1 MTDVPV
7 VIIGAGPTGLTA
19 AALLAQ
25 HGVESLVLDRWETI
39 CPQPRAVHL
48 DDEIC
53 RILGRLGLFAEFS
66 AISRPGNGLRLVD
79 RELHVLAEFRRDAA
93 HGRHGYPEASMFDQP
108 ELEALLRSGLRRH
121 RAATLRGGAEV
132 TSLAPEAG
140 GVRVAFTESGRPES
154 VRAQYVLGCDGAN
167 GSTRTSIGAVR
178 RDLGFTQ
185 RWLVADIRTD
195 AELGAWDGV
204 HQVSDPAR
212 AATYMRVGED
222 RYRWEFQLADGETAD
237 GYREPAALLPLLKP
251 WTGET
256 PADRLDVVRVA
267 EYTFRAQVA
276 DRWRDRRVFLL
287 GDAAHLTPPF
297 IGQGMGAGMRDAMN
311 LAWKLAG
318 VLDGTLPESVLGSYE
333 TERKPHVTTMIR
345 LAKLMGTAMTEGGEF
360 GSLLRR
366 VAAPRLHLVPG
377 LRKRVL
383 STETPALHR
392 SPLVVRPRLRPSLAG
407 RQCPNAPVGGGR
419 RLDDVTAG
427 RFAFVSTT
435 EPSPAQRAEIEH
447 RGAVLVVARPGS
459 PLHDWLRRGFARAAV
474 VRPDAT
480 VHRAGR
486 DLAAL
491 CAAIPPYRVR
501 EIPRAPVAPA
511 SAHTSAPPR
520 PSS

>member
-1 MTDVPV
+1 MSEVPV

-19 AALLAQ
+19 ATLLAQ
-25 HGVESLVLDRWETI
+25 YGVECLVLDRWETI
-39 CPQPRAVHL
+39 YPRPRAVHL

-53 RILGRLGLFAEFS
+53 RILGRLGVFEEFS
-66 AISRPGNGLRLVD
+66 AISWRCNGLRLVD
-79 RELHVLAEFRRDAA
+79 RDLHVLAEFRRDAA

-108 ELEALLRSGLRRH
+108 ELEALLLSGLKRH
-121 RAATLRGGAEV
+121 SAATLRVGAEV
-132 TSLAPEAG
+132 TSLAPDAG
-140 GVRVAFTESGRPES
+140 GVRVAFTESGRGDS
-154 VRAQYVLGCDGAN
+154 VLAKYVLGCDGAN
-167 GSTRTSIGAVR
+167 SLTRTSIGAVL

-185 RWLVADIRTD
+185 RWLVVDIRTD
-195 AELGAWDGV
+195 AELGAWEGV

-212 AATYMRVGED
+212 AATYMRVGEN
-222 RYRWEFQLADGETAD
+222 RYRWEFQLADGETAGD
-237 GYREPAALLPLLKP
+237 YRAPATLLPLLKP

-256 PADRLDVVRVA
+256 PADRLEIVRVA

-318 VLDGTLPESVLGSYE
+318 VLNGTLAETVLGSYE
-333 TERKPHVTTMIR
+333 TERKPHATTMIR
-345 LAKLMGTAMTEGGEF
+345 LAKLMGTAMTEGGEL
-360 GSLLRR
+360 GNLLRR

-377 LRKRVL
+377 LRNRVL
-383 STETPALHR
+383 RTESPALHR
-392 SPLVVRPRLRPSLAG
+392 SALVVRPPLGPSLAG
-407 RQCPNAPVGGGR
+407 RQCPNAPVDGGR

-427 RFAFVSTT
+427 RFAVISAA
-435 EPSPAQRAEIEH
+435 EPSPAQRADIER

-459 PLHDWLRRGFARAAV
+459 ALHRWLRRGFARAAV

-491 CAAIPPYRVR
+491 CAAIPPYRAT
-501 EIPRAPVAPA
+501 P
-511 SAHTSAPPR
+511 
-520 PSS
+520 

>member
-1 MTDVPV
+1 MTEVPV

-19 AALLAQ
+19 ATLLAQ
-25 HGVESLVLDRWETI
+25 YGVECLVLDRWETI
-39 CPQPRAVHL
+39 YPQPRAVHL
-48 DDEIC
+48 DDEVC
-53 RILGRLGLFAEFS
+53 RILGRLGLSEEFS
-66 AISRPGNGLRLVD
+66 AISWRCHGLRLVD
-79 RELHVLAEFRRDAA
+79 RDLHVLAEFRRDAA

-108 ELEALLRSGLRRH
+108 ELEALLRSGLKRH
-121 RAATLRGGAEV
+121 GAVTLRGGAEV
-132 TSLAPEAG
+132 TSLAPEVG
-140 GVRVAFTESGRPES
+140 GVRVAFTESGRPGS
-154 VRAQYVLGCDGAN
+154 VLARYVLGCDGAN
-167 GSTRTSIGAVR
+167 SLTRTSIGAVL

-185 RWLVADIRTD
+185 RWLVVDIRTD
-195 AELGAWDGV
+195 AELGAWEGV
-204 HQVSDPAR
+204 HQVSDPVR
-212 AATYMRVGED
+212 AATYMRIGEN

-237 GYREPAALLPLLKP
+237 GHREPAALLPLLEP

-256 PADRLDVVRVA
+256 PADRLEIVRVA

-318 VLDGTLPESVLGSYE
+318 VLDGTLPETVLGSYE
-333 TERKPHVTTMIR
+333 TERKPHATAMIR
-345 LAKLMGTAMTEGGEF
+345 LAKLMGTAMTEGGEL
-360 GSLLRR
+360 GNLLRR

-383 STETPALHR
+383 ETATPPLHR
-392 SPLVVRPRLRPSLAG
+392 SALVARPLLRRSLAG

-427 RFAFVSTT
+427 RFAVVSTA
-435 EPSPAQRAEIEH
+435 EPSPAQRADIER

-459 PLHDWLRRGFARAAV
+459 ALHHWLRRGFARAAL

-480 VHRAGR
+480 VHSSGR

-491 CAAIPPYRVR
+491 CAAIPPYRAT
-501 EIPRAPVAPA
+501 P
-511 SAHTSAPPR
+511 
-520 PSS
+520 

>member
-1 MTDVPV
+1 M

-19 AALLAQ
+19 ATLLAQ
-25 HGVESLVLDRWETI
+25 YGIESLVLDRWETI
-39 CPQPRAVHL
+39 YPQPRAVHL

-66 AISRPGNGLRLVD
+66 EISWRCNGLRLVD
-79 RELHVLAEFRRDAA
+79 RDMHVLAEFQRDAA
-93 HGRHGYPEASMFDQP
+93 HGRHGYPEANMFDQP
-108 ELEALLRSGLRRH
+108 ELEALLRAGLERH
-121 RAATLRGGAEV
+121 PAATMRGGAEV
-132 TSLAPEAG
+132 TSLAPEFN
-140 GVRVAFTESGRPES
+140 GVRVAFTDSTGRPDS
-154 VRAQYVLGCDGAN
+154 VRARYVLGCDGAN
-167 GSTRTSIGAVR
+167 SLTRTSIGAVL

-185 RWLVADIRTD
+185 RWLVVDIRTD
-195 AELGAWDGV
+195 AELGAWEGV

-212 AATYMRVGED
+212 AATYMRVGAN
-222 RYRWEFQLADGETAD
+222 RHRWEFQLADGETAD
-237 GYREPAALLPLLKP
+237 DYREPAALLPLIKP

-256 PADRLDVVRVA
+256 PADQFEIVRVA
-267 EYTFRAQVA
+267 DYTFRAQVA

-318 VLDGTLPESVLGSYE
+318 VLDGTLAETVLASYE
-333 TERKPHVTTMIR
+333 TERRPHATAMIR
-345 LAKLMGTAMTEGGEF
+345 LAKLMGAAMTEGGEL
-360 GSLLRR
+360 GNLLRR

-383 STETPALHR
+383 ATETPALHR
-392 SPLVVRPRLRPSLAG
+392 SPLVVRPRLGRSLAG
-407 RQCPNAPVGGGR
+407 RQCPHAPVDGGR

-427 RFAFVSTT
+427 RFAVISAA
-435 EPSPAQRAEIEH
+435 EPSPAQRADIEQ

-459 PLHDWLRRGFARAAV
+459 PLHHWLRRGSAHAAV

-480 VHRAGR
+480 VHSAGR

-491 CAAIPPYRVR
+491 CAAIPAH
-501 EIPRAPVAPA
+501 RARAVL
-511 SAHTSAPPR
+511 R
-520 PSS
+520 R

>member
-19 AALLAQ
+19 ATLLAQ
-25 HGVESLVLDRWETI
+25 YGIESLVLDRWETI
-39 CPQPRAVHL
+39 YPQPRAVHL

-53 RILGRLGLFAEFS
+53 RVLGRLGLYQEFS
-66 AISRPGNGLRLVD
+66 QISWRCNGLRLVD
-79 RELHVLAEFRRDAA
+79 RDMRVLAEFQRDAA
-93 HGRHGYPEASMFDQP
+93 NGRHGYPEASMFDQP
-108 ELEALLRSGLRRH
+108 ELEALLRKGLERH
-121 RAATLRGGAEV
+121 RAATMRGGVEV
-132 TSLAPEAG
+132 TSLAPEFD
-140 GVRVAFTESGRPES
+140 GVRVAFTDSAGRPDS

-167 GSTRTSIGAVR
+167 SLTRTSIGAVM

-185 RWLVADIRTD
+185 RWLVVDIRTD
-195 AELGAWDGV
+195 VELGAWEGV
-204 HQVSDPAR
+204 HQVSDPVR
-212 AATYMRVGED
+212 AATYMRVGEN
-222 RYRWEFQLADGETAD
+222 RYRWEFQLTDGETAD
-237 GYREPAALLPLLKP
+237 DYREPAALLPLIKP
-251 WTGET
+251 WTGEA
-256 PADRLDVVRVA
+256 PADRFEIVRVA

-297 IGQGMGAGMRDAMN
+297 IGQGMGAGMRDAVN

-318 VLDGTLPESVLGSYE
+318 VLDGTLADTVLGSYE
-333 TERKPHVTTMIR
+333 AERKPHATAMIR
-345 LAKLMGTAMTEGGEF
+345 LAKLIGTAMTEGGEL
-360 GSLLRR
+360 GNLLRR

-383 STETPALHR
+383 ATETPALHR
-392 SPLVVRPRLRPSLAG
+392 SALVVRPRLGHSLAG

-427 RFAFVSTT
+427 RFALISTT
-435 EPSPAQRAEIEH
+435 EPAPAQRADIER

-459 PLHDWLRRGFARAAV
+459 PLHHWLRRGFAHAAV

-480 VHRAGR
+480 VHSAGR

-491 CAAIPPYRVR
+491 CAAIPARQ
-501 EIPRAPVAPA
+501 
-511 SAHTSAPPR
+511 
-520 PSS
+520 PSKTP

>member
-1 MTDVPV
+1 M

-19 AALLAQ
+19 ATLLAQ
-25 HGVESLVLDRWETI
+25 YGIECLVLDRWETI
-39 CPQPRAVHL
+39 YPQPRAVHL

-53 RILGRLGLFAEFS
+53 RILGRLGLFDEFS
-66 AISRPGNGLRLVD
+66 AISWRCNGLRLVD
-79 RELHVLAEFRRDAA
+79 RDLRVLAEFQRDAA

-108 ELEALLRSGLRRH
+108 ELEALLRSGLKRH
-121 RAATLRGGAEV
+121 PAVTLRGGAEV
-132 TSLAPEAG
+132 TALAPEVG
-140 GVRVAFTESGRPES
+140 GVRVAFTDSTTGRPDS
-154 VRAQYVLGCDGAN
+154 VLARYVLGCDGAN
-167 GSTRTSIGAVR
+167 SLTRTSIGAVM

-195 AELGAWDGV
+195 ADLGAWEGV
-204 HQVSDPAR
+204 HQVSDPTR
-212 AATYMRVGED
+212 AATYMRIGEN

-237 GYREPAALLPLLKP
+237 DYREPSALLPLLKP

-256 PADRLDVVRVA
+256 PADRLDIVRVA

-276 DRWRDRRVFLL
+276 DRWRDRRVLLL

-318 VLDGTLPESVLGSYE
+318 VLDGTLPETVLGSYE
-333 TERKPHVTTMIR
+333 TERKPHATTMIR
-345 LAKLMGTAMTEGGEF
+345 LAKLMGTAMTEGGDL
-360 GSLLRR
+360 GNLLRR

-383 STETPALHR
+383 ETATPALHR
-392 SPLVVRPRLRPSLAG
+392 SALVMRPRLGYSLAG
-407 RQCPNAPVGGGR
+407 RQCPNAPVDGAR

-427 RFAFVSTT
+427 RFAVISTA
-435 EPSPAQRAEIEH
+435 EPSPAQRADIEQ

-459 PLHDWLRRGFARAAV
+459 ALHHWLHRGFAHAAV

-480 VHRAGR
+480 VHSSGR

-491 CAAIPPYRVR
+491 CAAIPPYRAT
-501 EIPRAPVAPA
+501 P
-511 SAHTSAPPR
+511 
-520 PSS
+520 

>member
-1 MTDVPV
+1 M

-19 AALLAQ
+19 ATLLAQ
-25 HGVESLVLDRWETI
+25 YGIESLVLDRWETI
-39 CPQPRAVHL
+39 YPQPRAVHL

-53 RILGRLGLFAEFS
+53 RILGRLGLFAEF
-66 AISRPGNGLRLVD
+66 AEISWRCNGLRLVD
-79 RELHVLAEFRRDAA
+79 RDMHVLAEFQRDAA

-108 ELEALLRSGLRRH
+108 ELEALLRAGLERH
-121 RAATLRGGAEV
+121 PAATMHGGAEV
-132 TSLAPEAG
+132 TSLAPEVD
-140 GVRVAFTESGRPES
+140 GVRVAFTDSNGRPDS
-154 VRAQYVLGCDGAN
+154 VHARYVLGCDGAN
-167 GSTRTSIGAVR
+167 SLTRTSIGAVM

-185 RWLVADIRTD
+185 RWLVVDIRTD
-195 AELGAWDGV
+195 TELGAWEGV

-212 AATYMRVGED
+212 AATYMRVGAN

-237 GYREPAALLPLLKP
+237 DYRESAALLPLIKP
-251 WTGET
+251 WTGEI
-256 PADRLDVVRVA
+256 PADQFELVRVA

-318 VLDGTLPESVLGSYE
+318 VLDGTLADTVLGSYE
-333 TERKPHVTTMIR
+333 TERKPHATAMIR
-345 LAKLMGTAMTEGGEF
+345 LAKLMGAAMTEGGEL
-360 GSLLRR
+360 GNLLRR

-383 STETPALHR
+383 ATETPALQR
-392 SPLVVRPRLRPSLAG
+392 STLVVRPRLGHSLAG
-407 RQCPNAPVGGGR
+407 RQCPNAPVDGER

-427 RFAFVSTT
+427 RFAVISAA
-435 EPSPAQRAEIEH
+435 EPSPAQRADIEQ

-459 PLHDWLRRGFARAAV
+459 PLRHWLRRGSAHAAV
-474 VRPDAT
+474 VRPDGG
-480 VHRAGR
+480 VHSAGR

-491 CAAIPPYRVR
+491 CAVLPAYH
-501 EIPRAPVAPA
+501 PRKTP
-511 SAHTSAPPR
+511 
-520 PSS
+520 